1 MSLAHIMAM
10 CFAPASRNTQERDAP
25 SFVAMRS
32 FHSLVTFLR
41 LYAERG
47 YRARFEAAD
56 ADRFIRLF
64 TVSVGSVVNPVK
76 RGVNFRDQPALPRPG
91 SQLDGPFGF

>member
-1 MSLAHIMAM
+1 
-10 CFAPASRNTQERDAP
+10 
-25 SFVAMRS
+25 MRS

-56 ADRFIRLF
+56 TDRLIRLF

-76 RGVNFRDQPALPRPG
+76 RGVNF
-91 SQLDGPFGF
+91 